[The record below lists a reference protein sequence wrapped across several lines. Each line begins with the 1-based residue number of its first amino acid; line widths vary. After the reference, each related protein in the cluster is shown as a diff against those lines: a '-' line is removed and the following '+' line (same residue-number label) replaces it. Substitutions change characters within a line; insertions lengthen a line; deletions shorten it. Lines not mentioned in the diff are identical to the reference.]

1 MCVRLNKVKISF
13 AVLIWIDCLLK
24 SKFHE
29 LFRDRDQRLD
39 QKMTVINPGDHLR
52 HKTKHFIKRS
62 RILPIGP
69 FSEHVQ
75 CLQQIQARNLL

>member
-52 HKTKHFIKRS
+52 HKTC
-62 RILPIGP
+62 ILSNDPG
-69 FSEHVQ
+69 FYR
-75 CLQQIQARNLL
+75 LALFLNM